1 MVGKT
6 PLLTNR
12 KVDTTRYASAI
23 QLVMVGPNHKTT
35 KRGKI
40 SRIQTEAASARV
52 CRHRISATG
61 SIPPLVRRTAPLH
74 TLARGPIFG
83 AHYIQER
90 LTVRQLD
97 EVRFGRKVRS
107 SVRTCA
113 TAFRK

>member
-1 MVGKT
+1 MF
-6 PLLTNR
+6 
-12 KVDTTRYASAI
+12 
-23 QLVMVGPNHKTT
+23 GPRN
-35 KRGKI
+35 GKI
-40 SRIQTEAASARV
+40 RCIQTEAVSGQACS
-52 CRHRISATG
+52 HRILPIG
-61 SIPPLVRRTAPLH
+61 SIPPLIRRTAPLH

-113 TAFRK
+113 SALRK